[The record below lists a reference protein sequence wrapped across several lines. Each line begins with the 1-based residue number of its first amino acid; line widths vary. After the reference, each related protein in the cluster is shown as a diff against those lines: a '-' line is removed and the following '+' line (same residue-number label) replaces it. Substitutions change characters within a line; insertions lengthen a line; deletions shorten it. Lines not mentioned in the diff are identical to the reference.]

1 MHFSPCPFYLERVY
15 LDLGWQKMNIRN
27 GKGEYYNKNLENGEA
42 LLIIPKLTLA
52 KQQPYIPYLIISGR
66 GEKTG
71 MHMYIAFE

>member
-1 MHFSPCPFYLERVY
+1 
-15 LDLGWQKMNIRN
+15 MNIRN